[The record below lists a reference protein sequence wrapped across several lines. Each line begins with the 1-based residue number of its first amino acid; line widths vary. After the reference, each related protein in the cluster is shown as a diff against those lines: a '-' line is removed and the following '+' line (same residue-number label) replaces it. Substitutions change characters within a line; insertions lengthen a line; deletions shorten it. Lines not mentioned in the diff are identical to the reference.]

1 MTERYQRLNTC
12 DDVRALDVGESLTL
26 DYKEAMISRRDLAA
40 AVCGFA
46 NTQGGILVFG
56 VADPNP
62 EGRPPKT
69 EDFVGVP
76 YEEDLVKRIED
87 QLLDSISPRVFPRIK
102 STEDTFKDDGV
113 EKCFLL
119 IDVPQSSQLHQ
130 VTVKGD
136 FRFYRRGEYQT
147 RRMAVDEVQLRVES
161 IIDSR
166 ARVEQTFQKELERIE
181 EITSSPYMAFLASPV
196 TSHYLTTD
204 LADLSVRVELSRLG
218 WGQEEGEWAGPI
230 PSNEMLQPAGDG
242 ARQLMRTGN
251 QGVLLNECRV
261 RRDSLLN
268 HIEVYRVLDNKPY
281 LVEREAATADF
292 WRGVG
297 GDVSNAG
304 QGRYST
310 MLNSATA
317 VNFSPR
323 RPRSKVGGFLDF
335 VRGVYDLGG
344 YCGPVRFLTI
354 LNGYGSFPARSVSRP
369 GYSHLL
375 RITETPEVRAET
387 EFDYDS
393 LLLQREALVDDMM
406 RRVAQHFG
414 IESFS
419 PQDYRG
425 Q

>member
-323 RPRSKVGGFLDF
+323 RLRSKVGGFLDF

-344 YCGPVRFLTI
+344 YRGPVRFLTI
-354 LNGYGSFPARSVSRP
+354 LNGYGNFPALSVSRP

-375 RITETPEVRAET
+375 RITETPEVRAEI